1 MITNLEKLS
10 KEIENVRKGK
20 RVVLATGTF
29 DLFHY
34 EHLKYL
40 EGAKKQGD
48 ILIVGI
54 KNNKCAGLKGD
65 GRPIIDEHHRIEIVD
80 AIKYVDYSFL
90 VDYNPDVLIEV
101 QADNK
106 KQQEWL
112 EIFQE
117 AFKELKP
124 DILYYEDNPVLQTAR
139 DRVFEKYGIT
149 GVLKPRGTGAST
161 TEIIKKISVLKD

>member
-1 MITNLEKLS
+1 MITNLQELEV
-10 KEIENVRKGK
+10 EIKNK
-20 RVVLATGTF
+20 RAFKKIVLATGTF

-40 EGAKKQGD
+40 EYAKEQGD

-65 GRPIIDEHHRIEIVD
+65 GRPIIDEQQRIAIVD

-90 VDYNPDVLIEV
+90 VDYNPDVSLEV
-101 QADNK
+101 EADNK

-112 EIFQE
+112 TIFQE
-117 AFKELKP
+117 VFKTLKP
-124 DILYYEDNPVLQTAR
+124 DILYYEDNPELQTAR
-139 DRVFEKYGIT
+139 DRIFQKYGIL
-149 GVLKPRGTGAST
+149 GIIKPRGKETST
-161 TEIIKKISVLKD
+161 TEIIKKILNS

>member
-1 MITNLEKLS
+1 MITNLKELS
-10 KEIENVRKGK
+10 KEIQNKRIGK
-20 RVVLATGTF
+20 KVVLATGTF

-65 GRPIIDEHHRIEIVD
+65 GRPIIDEKHRIAIVD

-90 VDYNPDVLIEV
+90 VDYNPNVSIEIGT
-101 QADNK
+101 DNR

-112 EIFQE
+112 TIFQE
-117 AFKELKP
+117 AFKVLKP
-124 DILYYEDNPVLQTAR
+124 DILYYEDNPELQTAR
-139 DRVFEKYGIT
+139 DRVFQKYGIT
-149 GVLKPRGTGAST
+149 GIVKPRGEGAST
-161 TEIIKKISVLKD
+161 TEIIKKIANS